1 MPMGMGSDFQPPPM
15 PLGGHPGIG
24 DERRAA
30 SSTEAVRELERRGSL
45 GDAMRKVPDVAG
57 AQNDSVRA
65 LEKSYGQPFRSYA
78 VLLKTTLDAS
88 RPAGRGPDLRA
99 LALLRLTADSTR
111 TAELAAA
118 RSLLTTDAQR
128 EIFDRNVADL
138 RAREAK
144 RDEQL
149 FRARP

>member
-15 PLGGHPGIG
+15 PLGGPPGIG

-45 GDAMRKVPDVAG
+45 DDAMRKVPDVAG
-57 AQNDSVRA
+57 AQKDSVRA
-65 LEKSYGQPFRSYA
+65 LEKSYGQSFRSFA
-78 VLLKTTLDAS
+78 VLLKTTLDAP

-99 LALLRLTADSTR
+99 LGLLRLTADSTR
-111 TAELAAA
+111 TAELTAA
-118 RSLLTTDAQR
+118 RALLVTDAQR
-128 EIFDRNVADL
+128 EVFDRNVADL